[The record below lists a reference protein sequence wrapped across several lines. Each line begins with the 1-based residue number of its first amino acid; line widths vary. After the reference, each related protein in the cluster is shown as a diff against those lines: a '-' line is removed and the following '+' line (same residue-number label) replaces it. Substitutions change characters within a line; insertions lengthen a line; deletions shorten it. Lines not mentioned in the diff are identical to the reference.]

1 MQVFVFDSVG
11 RTIPTLVDAL
21 PSAPIYPLP
30 GGGGVQR
37 ITSDSLQKLAGG
49 THIQRTTDPQALTA
63 LAVLNYRETTRFDP
77 LTGRPLLFDEH
88 GAATVEHDQG
98 TIQVF
103 PRINPA
109 VIGLITLAG
118 TERILLGKNVNH
130 PHYSLIA
137 GYVDLGETLEA
148 ARRRE
153 PQEEPGPPPLPPEGD
168 LPEPGWVTRDELLNN
183 TLPLPGPGSLAANL
197 IHEWL
202 HQ

>member
-1 MQVFVFDSVG
+1 M
-11 RTIPTLVDAL
+11 
-21 PSAPIYPLP
+21 
-30 GGGGVQR
+30 
-37 ITSDSLQKLAGG
+37 
-49 THIQRTTDPQALTA
+49 DPQALTA

-88 GAATVEHDQG
+88 GVATVEHDQG
-98 TIQVF
+98 AVQVF

-148 ARRRE
+148 AMQRE
-153 PQEEPGPPPLPPEGD
+153 AQEETGRTIYD
-168 LPEPGWVTRDELLNN
+168 LRYQRSQPWPYSGSIMVGFTATTDDEHPTMPTDGELSETRWVTRDELLNN

>member
-21 PSAPIYPLP
+21 PDAPIYPLP
-30 GGGGVQR
+30 SGGGVQR
-37 ITSDSLQKLAGG
+37 IASDSLQKLAGG
-49 THIQRTTDPQALTA
+49 TKIQRTTDPQALTA

-98 TIQVF
+98 AVQVF

-118 TERILLGKNVNH
+118 TERILLGKNGR
-130 PHYSLIA
+130 Y
-137 GYVDLGETLEA
+137 
-148 ARRRE
+148 RRVWS
-153 PQEEPGPPPLPPEGD
+153 QA
-168 LPEPGWVTRDELLNN
+168 
-183 TLPLPGPGSLAANL
+183 GPGQTRVRCSSFCAPGGTRSLRRPIPKL
-197 IHEWL
+197 RDRKSVV
-202 HQ
+202 